1 MCTIYYFKR
10 LSKLAVICNLPRR
23 GGWGGGIAENLAN
36 LGPKYSNTVPPRQL
50 ESQFGF
56 CEERENMPSRNC
68 QNNLEE
74 LIGTNREDTQLYI
87 RFLSFGMQKNTY
99 KK

>member
-10 LSKLAVICNLPRR
+10 LSKLAVICNLQKIWQTWDPNIPIPFHPVSWRASSDSVR
-23 GGWGGGIAENLAN
+23 KGKIRL
-36 LGPKYSNTVPPRQL
+36 
-50 ESQFGF
+50 F
-56 CEERENMPSRNC
+56 RNW

-74 LIGTNREDTQLYI
+74 LIGTNREETQCYI

>member
-23 GGWGGGIAENLAN
+23 GGGGGGGGIAENLAN

-74 LIGTNREDTQLYI
+74 LIGTNREETQ
-87 RFLSFGMQKNTY
+87 
-99 KK
+99 